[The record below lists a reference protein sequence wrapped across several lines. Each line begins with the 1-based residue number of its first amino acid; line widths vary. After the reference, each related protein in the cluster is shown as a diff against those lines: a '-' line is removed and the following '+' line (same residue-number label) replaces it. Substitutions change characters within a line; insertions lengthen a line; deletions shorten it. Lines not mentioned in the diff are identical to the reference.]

1 MVQNVRRYNKL
12 SEVLSLLQGA
22 REAQR
27 LQTNGERM
35 RMSELKQHIKTAL
48 DEAVRLRAD
57 TEALQNQAEVRTV
70 RNLRV

>member
-1 MVQNVRRYNKL
+1 MRRYNKL